1 MDRNQQRIQTVLTA
15 REIPF
20 DAIDIAAPGM
30 EDMKRF
36 MRENGRKKE
45 GQKNVLPPQIFNGE
59 QYRGVCNSR

>member
-1 MDRNQQRIQTVLTA
+1 MNQQRIQIVLTA
-15 REIPF
+15 KEIVF

-30 EDMKRF
+30 EDMRRF

-59 QYRGVCNSR
+59 QYRGV